1 MSAKKSH
8 DDQNDKGG
16 KAGGG
21 LDGLFGGLS
30 QLMESL
36 NDLAKTGQ
44 ELRESSKTW
53 EVNGGT
59 PGREFKGVYGF
70 NVRMGLGDNQP
81 KVEPF
86 GNIRP
91 DKKAGRTVVRE
102 VSEPVVDV
110 FEEADHTLVIAEM
123 PGIGADNIK
132 LEFDDNVLTLSAE
145 RGPKKYR
152 KEILLP
158 KTYTRE
164 QAQVTCNNGIVEIK
178 CQD

>member
-8 DDQNDKGG
+8 DDHNG
-16 KAGGG
+16 KGGG
-21 LDGLFGGLS
+21 LDGLLGGLS

-36 NDLAKTGQ
+36 SDLAKTGQ
-44 ELRESSKTW
+44 DLRESSKTW
-53 EVNGGT
+53 EVSGGT

-70 NVRMGLGDNQP
+70 NVRMGLGDKQP

-91 DKKAGRTVVRE
+91 DKKTGRPVVQE
-102 VSEPVVDV
+102 VSEPVVDL
-110 FEEADHTLVIAEM
+110 FEETDHTLIVAEM
-123 PGIGADNIK
+123 PGIAVENVK
-132 LEFDDNVLTLSAE
+132 LEFKEDVLTLSAE
-145 RGPKKYR
+145 RGQKKYL
-152 KEILLP
+152 KEITLP